1 MGRVWHKKKSTR
13 ILLIIIANIMV
24 ISMVAGAW
32 SMMSY
37 GLLLDNLL
45 EGNLTKEYE
54 DSYDFETEV
63 MNSAYQVMSGVESE
77 QMFETDGK
85 VDEDKLVDVQ
95 EYYKDETISGQN
107 VYGLAYRLG
116 DLLEWYHK
124 LVYSDSTTYSGSETE
139 YSAGSDTAALE
150 AGSSDAEDVKAP
162 IVCKYPDGSYHY
174 YSQDEFNSAILSG
187 ELQFV
192 MADGKG
198 MQTTDQ
204 ILDELENTNY
214 TSSEDMSS
222 ADEEVNGKKFRGIQ
236 NPDGVIVYTDC
247 WKYDGTMIREEA
259 APQGAEN
266 LLDLVNNNSN
276 WNGRLSD
283 AYNMLENS
291 IYQIGDQFE
300 NYESLSDQYA
310 EGDSNFFYYYKD
322 LKSGK
327 VITNRE
333 ELGKKDAVGDV
344 EKSVKKLGKYVIIKS
359 KLSDF
364 DSNIDKADAEQ
375 WQSQMIYLSD
385 SDNGEFVFMTGVDT
399 NYPVKDTYYKNK
411 QFYEKHSPIGR
422 GIGAGMI
429 MASLIFLVCVVWL
442 VVIAGRNEADE
453 ELHLYKFDRCKTEA
467 GAAVVVLAWFVPSV
481 LAAIFM
487 NQTGIFSRTSFVTG
501 SNTISYGTTLGAIGF
516 GMLAIYACN
525 MFLAGILSLARRI
538 KAKIAWKNSFLYSIV
553 EFLKLMVRNAGHI
566 AKIVVLYLGYVAV
579 QWLVCLAAGWP
590 SAFWVIVLLVVQAA
604 GFVILV
610 NWAIGRQK
618 IKEGIEK
625 ISEGELDYKIDLEDI
640 HGEQRKIAE
649 QVNSI
654 GSGLDAAVEKNMKS
668 ERLKTDLITNV
679 SHDIK
684 TPLTSIINYVNL
696 LKQENFEDPK
706 LQRYIEVLEEKSQRL
721 KTLTEDVVEASKV
734 SSGNISLEFMNINM
748 VEMIQQ
754 TSGEFEEKFQA
765 RNLTEIMNLPEEE
778 AIVRVDGRRMWRV
791 LANIYNNAAKYAMEG
806 TRIYADLQTID
817 GKVIFSLKNISEQP
831 LNISSAD
838 ELTERFIRGDLSR
851 STEGSGLGLSIAKT
865 LTAMMGGTFDLY
877 LDGDLFKVVIVF
889 NKVD

>member
-1 MGRVWHKKKSTR
+1 MGRIWHKKKRTR
-13 ILLIIIANIMV
+13 IILIILANILV
-24 ISMVAGAW
+24 ISMVVGAW

-37 GLLLDNLL
+37 GMLLDYLL

-54 DSYDFETEV
+54 DSYEFETEV
-63 MNSAYQVMSGVESE
+63 MNSAYQVMSGIESE
-77 QMFETDGK
+77 KMFETDGK
-85 VDEDKLVDVQ
+85 VDVDKLVDVQ
-95 EYYKDETISGQN
+95 EYYKEDTISGQN
-107 VYGLAYRLG
+107 IYGLTYRLG
-116 DLLEWYHK
+116 DLLDWYQK
-124 LVYSDSTTYSGSETE
+124 LVYSDSTSYAAETE
-139 YSAGSDTAALE
+139 SSYTTDTSVSALE
-150 AGSSDAEDVKAP
+150 SENTDAEDVKAP
-162 IVCKYPDGSYHY
+162 IVCKYPDGSYYY
-174 YSQDEFNSAILSG
+174 YSQDDFNSAILSG
-187 ELQFV
+187 DLQFV

-198 MQTTDQ
+198 MQTTEQ
-204 ILDELENTNY
+204 ILDELENNNY
-214 TSSEDMSS
+214 TDSDMSAS
-222 ADEEVNGKKFRGIQ
+222 DENVNNKEFRGIQ
-236 NPDGVIVYTDC
+236 NSDGVIAYTDC
-247 WKYDGTMIREEA
+247 WKYDGTLIREEA
-259 APQGAEN
+259 TPLEAVN
-266 LLDLVNNNSN
+266 LLDLVNNNPN

-283 AYNMLENS
+283 AYNMLESS
-291 IYQIGDQFE
+291 IYQIGEQYE
-300 NYESLSDQYA
+300 NYKSLTDQYK

-333 ELGKKDAVGDV
+333 DLGKKDSVGDV
-344 EKSVKKLGKYVIIKS
+344 EKSVKKLGKYIVIKS

-364 DSNIDKADAEQ
+364 DSNIEKADAEQ

-385 SDNGEFVFMTGVDT
+385 SENGEFIFMTGVDT
-399 NYPVKDTYYKNK
+399 KYPVKDTYYKNM
-411 QFYEKHSPIGR
+411 QFYEKHGPIVR
-422 GIGAGMI
+422 GIGVGMI
-429 MASLIFLVCVVWL
+429 MALLLFLACTIWL
-442 VVIAGRNEADE
+442 VVIAGRTERDG
-453 ELHLYKFDRCKTEA
+453 ELHLYRFDRCKTEI
-467 GAAVVVLAWFVPSV
+467 GAAVIVLAWFIPSLIV
-481 LAAIFM
+481 AFLL
-487 NQTGIFSRTSFVTG
+487 NQTGIFARISYVTG
-501 SNTISYGTTLGAIGF
+501 SHIVSYGTTLGAIGF
-516 GMLAIYACN
+516 GGLALYTCN
-525 MFLAGILSLARRI
+525 MFLAGVLSLSRRI
-538 KAKIAWKNSFLYSIV
+538 KAGIAWKNSYLCKLV
-553 EFLKLMVRNAGHI
+553 EFIKLMVRNAGHI
-566 AKIVVLYLGYVAV
+566 AHIIVLYLGYVAAH
-579 QWLVCLAAGWP
+579 WLVCLATGWIN
-590 SAFWVIVLLVVQAA
+590 AFWVLVLLVVQAA

-625 ISEGELDYKIDLEDI
+625 ISEGELDYKINLEDI

-706 LQRYIEVLEEKSQRL
+706 IQRYIEVLEEKSLRL

-765 RNLTEIMNLPEEE
+765 RNLTEIMNLPEEG
-778 AIVRVDGRRMWRV
+778 ALIRADGRRMWRV

-806 TRIYADLQTID
+806 TRVYADLQIVD
-817 GKVIFSLKNISEQP
+817 DKVIFSLKNISEQP
-831 LNISSAD
+831 LNISTAD

-889 NKVD
+889 DKVG

>member
-1 MGRVWHKKKSTR
+1 MGRTWHKKKRTR
-13 ILLIIIANIMV
+13 IILIIIANIMV
-24 ISMVAGAW
+24 VSMVAGAW
-32 SMMSY
+32 IMMSY
-37 GLLLDNLL
+37 GLLFDNLL
-45 EGNLTKEYE
+45 EGNLTKQYE
-54 DSYDFETEV
+54 DSYDFETEI
-63 MNSAYQVMSGVESE
+63 MNSAYQVMSGIDSE

-85 VDEDKLVDVQ
+85 VDEDKLVDIQ
-95 EYYKDETISGQN
+95 EYYKDDTISGQN
-107 VYGLAYRLG
+107 LYGLTYRLG
-116 DLLEWYHK
+116 DLLEWYQK
-124 LVYSDSTTYSGSETE
+124 LVYSDSTTYSGSESS
-139 YSAGSDTAALE
+139 YE

-174 YSQDEFNSAILSG
+174 YSQDDFNNEILSG
-187 ELQFV
+187 QLQFV

-198 MQTTDQ
+198 MNTTDQ
-204 ILDELENTNY
+204 ILDELENNNY
-214 TSSEDMSS
+214 TDADNIAASDEDL
-222 ADEEVNGKKFRGIQ
+222 NGKKFRGIQ
-236 NPDGVIVYTDC
+236 NSDGVIVYTDC

-259 APQGAEN
+259 MPLDAEN

-291 IYQIGDQFE
+291 IYQIGDQYG
-300 NYESLSDQYA
+300 NYESLSDQYK

-333 ELGKKDAVGDV
+333 ALEQEKDIGNV
-344 EKSVKKLGKYVIIKS
+344 EKSVKKLGKYIIIKS

-364 DSNIDKADAEQ
+364 ESNIEKADAEQ
-375 WQSQMIYLSD
+375 WQSQIIYLSD

-399 NYPVKDTYYKNK
+399 KYPVKDSYYKDK
-411 QFYEKHSPIGR
+411 QFYEKHGPIVR

-442 VVIAGRNEADE
+442 VVIAGRNEVDG
-453 ELHLYKFDRCKTEA
+453 ELHLYKFDRCKTEV
-467 GAAVVVLAWFVPSV
+467 GAAIIVFAWLIPSL

-487 NQTGIFSRTSFVTG
+487 NQTGIFARTSFVTG
-501 SNTISYGTTLGAIGF
+501 SHTISYGTTLGAIGM
-516 GMLAIYACN
+516 GGLAIYACN
-525 MFLAGILSLARRI
+525 MFLAGMLSLARRI
-538 KAKIAWKNSFLYSIV
+538 KAGIAWKNSYLCHLV
-553 EFLKLMVRNAGHI
+553 EFIKLMVRNAGHI
-566 AKIVVLYLGYVAV
+566 AGVVMLYLGYVVV

-590 SAFWVIVLLVVQAA
+590 SAFWVIVLLMVQAA

-640 HGEQRKIAE
+640 HGEQLKIAE

-706 LQRYIEVLEEKSQRL
+706 IQRYIEVLEEKSLRL

-765 RNLTEIMNLPEEE
+765 RNLTEIMNLPDEE

-806 TRIYADLQTID
+806 TRIYADLQVID

-889 NKVD
+889 DKIDG